1 MLKEFQK
8 LINEIN
14 TALAPVLVNNS
25 EEIINIYLARK
36 GFKAKLHPDVY
47 SEDEMLKFIPT
58 LIELNN
64 ALIDHLKNN
73 GYTIRSKSDFKKSN
87 IELAKDYAAAELLHA
102 TQGPASEADSA
113 ARLAICMAC
122 EHRAVEYK
130 GQTDAGGVG
139 WCTKCGCGN
148 NPRAMLTVKVTLA
161 GVQCPL
167 AKWGKVE
174 GTGASVASAV
184 DAVAGVAKSIIHK
197 LGGG

>member
-1 MLKEFQK
+1 MRRKCTRK
-8 LINEIN
+8 LLPMSDAGKYVGAEI
-14 TALAPVLVNNS
+14 
-25 EEIINIYLARK
+25 K
-36 GFKAKLHPDVY
+36 
-47 SEDEMLKFIPT
+47 
-58 LIELNN
+58 
-64 ALIDHLKNN
+64 
-73 GYTIRSKSDFKKSN
+73 
-87 IELAKDYAAAELLHA
+87 HA
-102 TQGPASEADSA
+102 TQGPASEADA
-113 ARLAICMAC
+113 ATRLAICMAC

-161 GVQCPL
+161 GVECPL

-174 GTGASVASAV
+174 GTGATVASAV

>member
-1 MLKEFQK
+1 MRRRWLLLKEHIENFKDPKYRTISVLGIDEYNKQQESYFNLLK
-8 LINEIN
+8 KIEDNKILKDENS
-14 TALAPVLVNNS
+14 LAQN
-25 EEIINIYLARK
+25 
-36 GFKAKLHPDVY
+36 
-47 SEDEMLKFIPT
+47 
-58 LIELNN
+58 
-64 ALIDHLKNN
+64 LKN
-73 GYTIRSKSDFKKSN
+73 
-87 IELAKDYAAAELLHA
+87 YAAAELTHA
-102 TQGPASEADSA
+102 TQGPASEADAA

-161 GVQCPL
+161 GVECPL

-174 GTGASVASAV
+174 GTGATVASAV

-197 LGGG
+197 LSGG

>member
-1 MLKEFQK
+1 MEKTPSDLIDEYMYGLGKTVDERIKHRINLIKINAETNVKSCDVINNILKENGYK
-8 LINEIN
+8 LNS
-14 TALAPVLVNNS
+14 TSNNS
-25 EEIINIYLARK
+25 TPSTLTQAAQYAR
-36 GFKAKLHPDVY
+36 
-47 SEDEMLKFIPT
+47 
-58 LIELNN
+58 
-64 ALIDHLKNN
+64 
-73 GYTIRSKSDFKKSN
+73 
-87 IELAKDYAAAELLHA
+87 AELTHA
-102 TQGPASEADSA
+102 TQGPASEADAA

-161 GVQCPL
+161 GVECPL

-174 GTGASVASAV
+174 GTGATVASAV

-197 LGGG
+197 LSGG